1 MTYLEESGYIGSI
14 TVHDKTVTA
23 PCVVCVIHRQGIW
36 GSQLIARAPNNPWMK
51 ATYMKKRPRVKFQN
65 CAPS

>member
-23 PCVVCVIHRQGIW
+23 PCVVCVIYRQGILW
-36 GSQLIARAPNNPWMK
+36 SQLIARAPNNPWMK
-51 ATYMKKRPRVKFQN
+51 ATYKEKDPGSNFKI
-65 CAPS
+65 CAQP